1 MRTFLKSFYFAFI
14 FLTFA
19 SCEDILEED
28 ITNDIVS
35 PTSPIEGAIIQSNI
49 VNFQWNTL
57 DGADKYR
64 VQLFDNNQ
72 VVILDSLVSQ
82 TNLSYP
88 MNSGAYKWRVRGEN
102 FGYQSTYSLPI
113 SFSVVQSTDLT
124 TQQVILSSPSNS
136 FYTNT
141 NSTNLAWQDLA
152 PADTYNVEIIN
163 VTNGSSIVYQQSG
176 ITTTFLNLSNTIF
189 SSNGE
194 YIWKVKAVN
203 TTSATPFSS
212 RTIFIDRTVPNQ
224 PQLGLPANN
233 STQLINQALTFNWT
247 TAADSGTIQSALSYV
262 IEFSNSNTFA
272 TLTQS
277 SNASTNSLQQTFT
290 AVGDYYWRV
299 KTLDAAGN
307 VSSYSTIFKFTIN

>member
-1 MRTFLKSFYFAFI
+1 MKTFLKPFYFALI
-14 FLTFA
+14 FLTFT

-35 PTSPIEGAIIQSNI
+35 PLSPVESAVVESNV
-49 VNFQWNTL
+49 VNFQWNSL

-124 TQQVILSSPSNS
+124 TQQVLLSSPSNG
-136 FYTNT
+136 FYTNSSAV
-141 NSTNLAWQDLA
+141 NCAWQDLDA
-152 PADTYNVEIIN
+152 ADSFSIEIIN
-163 VTNGSSIVYQQSG
+163 VSNGSTIVYQQSG
-176 ITTTFLNLSNTIF
+176 ITNTSVSLGNTIF
-189 SSNGE
+189 STNGE

-203 TTSATPFSS
+203 ATSETPFSS
-212 RTIFIDRTVPNQ
+212 RTIFIDRTAPNQ
-224 PQLGLPANN
+224 PQLGLPLNN
-233 STQLINQALTFNWT
+233 STQLINQTLTFNWS
-247 TAADSGTIQSALSYV
+247 TAVDSGTIQSALSYV
-262 IEFSNSNTFA
+262 IEFSNTNTFA
-272 TLTQS
+272 TLIQS
-277 SNASTNSLQQTFT
+277 SNANTNSLQQTFT
-290 AVGDYYWRV
+290 SVGDYYWRV
-299 KTLDAAGN
+299 KTLDSAGN
-307 VSSYSTIFKFTIN
+307 VSSYSSAFKFTIN